1 MDLSLI
7 DADAALVSD
16 PVRLSFASVLFAV
29 TNIVFGNHL
38 VDFQRFVIFRFRAN
52 FPTCD
57 RHFTCSDLLSS
68 LQLSTKAH
76 YRRGRALL
84 ALGRVDEA
92 IAALQRVIE
101 LEPAHPDA
109 AIIIGRARQQ
119 RQQQQSSA

>member
-1 MDLSLI
+1 M
-7 DADAALVSD
+7 
-16 PVRLSFASVLFAV
+16 

-38 VDFQRFVIFRFRAN
+38 VSFQRFVVFRFRVH
-52 FPTCD
+52 FLTCD
-57 RHFTCSDLLSS
+57 RHFTTCSDLLSS
-68 LQLSTKAH
+68 VQLSTKAH

-109 AIIIGRARQQ
+109 AVIIGRARQQ